1 MCLALGTFPL
11 FYRKKWYVYYFCM
24 EIDPNIATDIVTHL
38 KDVLCHEINFFN
50 TSGIIIA
57 STDPTRI
64 GSGHDGARL
73 AIASK
78 QTVCVDDEHRFAGA
92 RNGINVPVQFDGEP
106 VAVIG
111 ITGERDE
118 VEPFGTVLQKMTEI
132 LIREHLDQLARFNRR
147 TMRDSLITA
156 LAYGS
161 GNVADNERL
170 AAMLGIDLD
179 LPCMIASIRGVDPHD
194 LLTYQERIVSA
205 LDRQV
210 EGRPDVLATLTPQE
224 CLLVIVGSDDET
236 AESTIRAAESLISSF
251 TGHATHCGVGGRAST
266 MHDCR
271 RSYDQAVAALRWG
284 ITAHASPRPA
294 SDERD
299 NASPRTRIAST
310 ELQHCDDENTSLSTF
325 TRYED
330 LDLGL
335 IVPVIPP
342 EQAQALTRLVFGGLD
357 DGVIDAYEITFDAYT
372 RHNGSISAAA
382 KELFLHKNTM
392 QNHLNRIAAITGYNP
407 RNLNDYT
414 ILALAFLL
422 RRHNSR
428 CLR

>member
-1 MCLALGTFPL
+1 MCLAPGTFPL
-11 FYRKKWYVYYFCM
+11 FYRKKWYVYYLCM

-38 KDVLCHEINFFN
+38 KDALRHEINFFN

-179 LPCMIASIRGVDPHD
+179 LPCMIASIRGVNPHD

-236 AESTIRAAESLISSF
+236 AESTIRATESLF
-251 TGHATHCGVGGRAST
+251 
-266 MHDCR
+266 R
-271 RSYDQAVAALRWG
+271 RSPGMPRTVVSAAGHPPCMIVGVATIRPWPRCAGASRPMLRHCRHPMNV
-284 ITAHASPRPA
+284 IMPRPVHGSHQRSFNIA
-294 SDERD
+294 MTKTRVSRL
-299 NASPRTRIAST
+299 SPDTRTST
-310 ELQHCDDENTSLSTF
+310 W
-325 TRYED
+325 
-330 LDLGL
+330 
-335 IVPVIPP
+335 
-342 EQAQALTRLVFGGLD
+342 
-357 DGVIDAYEITFDAYT
+357 
-372 RHNGSISAAA
+372 GS
-382 KELFLHKNTM
+382 
-392 QNHLNRIAAITGYNP
+392 
-407 RNLNDYT
+407 
-414 ILALAFLL
+414 
-422 RRHNSR
+422 
-428 CLR
+428 

>member
-1 MCLALGTFPL
+1 MCLAPGTFPL

-38 KDVLCHEINFFN
+38 KDALRHEINFFN

-179 LPCMIASIRGVDPHD
+179 LPCMIASIRGVNPHD

-236 AESTIRAAESLISSF
+236 AESTIRATESLISSF
-251 TGHATHCGVGGRAST
+251 TGHATHCG
-266 MHDCR
+266 CR
-271 RSYDQAVAALRWG
+271 RQG
-284 ITAHASPRPA
+284 IHHA
-294 SDERD
+294 
-299 NASPRTRIAST
+299 
-310 ELQHCDDENTSLSTF
+310 
-325 TRYED
+325 
-330 LDLGL
+330 
-335 IVPVIPP
+335 
-342 EQAQALTRLVFGGLD
+342 
-357 DGVIDAYEITFDAYT
+357 
-372 RHNGSISAAA
+372 
-382 KELFLHKNTM
+382 
-392 QNHLNRIAAITGYNP
+392 
-407 RNLNDYT
+407 
-414 ILALAFLL
+414 
-422 RRHNSR
+422 
-428 CLR
+428 